1 MKLNILPIFCLA
13 LCPSLAWG
21 FIFDPFRS
29 LLLDL
34 QSSSG
39 NETMQKEHEANQTW
53 MDSFHKIIS
62 DTSITTEEPTTKGKV
77 SVVVGEVVTI
87 PSASQSRAVALL
99 REKLNKFVAVTW
111 APDYKFLTET
121 EKRVMIHLIKAAS
134 LMDPIFERQVW
145 VGNPKRMKELADQDS
160 SLSRLQLEYMD
171 IMRGPWDRNNND
183 KPFAIDREKPAG
195 AGFYPDDMTERQF
208 QFYVGSNPDKKE
220 ILESPVTLVKRN
232 EAAAVY
238 PVPLFG
244 VPYSVEYEE
253 WLVPASI
260 HLRQAANE
268 TDNES
273 LKKFLSSR
281 ADAFN
286 SNDYLESD
294 KDWLAVDSRL
304 QTAIGP
310 YRVVEDKLEGL
321 KASFESIVYILEQS
335 FKPKFRTL
343 LPETETEYAELIPE
357 LEADLPVPEDVKN
370 KNPTKTSKTSI
381 QVAELVFA
389 SGNARKCPQLFSYSF
404 PSNPSVVAE
413 QGQRK
418 IVLSNVIYTF
428 YKNILTKISQKIM
441 KRKQLQFLDE
451 DAFFMIVLYH
461 EISHSL
467 GPAFVGNDE
476 AKGTLKQALGTS
488 HAPLEEAKAGVLGAY
503 NLLRK
508 IEKQPGFAPD
518 FKNKVLFTY
527 ITSLLQLVRDGA
539 SRPEGK
545 GAAIQLNRYLEDGSI
560 VLLENPNPDA
570 GRFQVN
576 FRKLELSLNKL
587 VGDIIVLQHKGEK
600 DAANQMVEKYGTLV
614 NNLNE
619 VRETLEDIPVDITPI
634 FKDVATY

>member
-1 MKLNILPIFCLA
+1 MKLSLLSFFCVA

-21 FIFDPFRS
+21 LIFDPFRS
-29 LLLDL
+29 FLLDL
-34 QSSSG
+34 QRSSG
-39 NETMQKEHEANQTW
+39 NETLEKEHETNQTW

-62 DTSITTEEPTTKGKV
+62 DTGITTEEPTTKGKV

-99 REKLNKFVAVTW
+99 REKLNKFVSVTL
-111 APDYKFLTET
+111 APDYKFLNET
-121 EKRVMIHLIKAAS
+121 EKRVMINLIKAAS

-183 KPFAIDREKPAG
+183 KPFAIDREKPVG
-195 AGFYPDDMTERQF
+195 AGFYPEDMTERQF

-232 EAAAVY
+232 EVAAVY
-238 PVPLFG
+238 PVPLYG
-244 VPYSVEYEE
+244 VPYSVDYEE

-268 TDNES
+268 TNNES

-286 SNDYLESD
+286 TNDYLESD
-294 KDWLAVDSRL
+294 KDWLTIDSRL

-310 YRVVEDKLEGL
+310 YRVVEDKLQGL
-321 KASFESIVYILEQS
+321 KASFEAIVYILEQS
-335 FKPKFRTL
+335 FNPKFRTL

-357 LEADLPVPEDVKN
+357 LEADLPVPEEVKN
-370 KNPTKTSKTSI
+370 KSPTKTSI
-381 QVAELVFA
+381 HVAELVFA
-389 SGNARKCPQLFSYSF
+389 AGNARKCPQLFSYSF

-413 QGQRK
+413 HGQRK
-418 IVLSNVIYTF
+418 IVLSNVIYAF
-428 YKNILTKISQKIM
+428 YNNILTKISEKIM
-441 KRKQLQFLDE
+441 KKKQLQLLDE

-461 EISHSL
+461 EISHSI
-467 GPAFVGNDE
+467 GPVFVGNDK
-476 AKGTLKQALGTS
+476 AKGTLKEVLGTS

-570 GRFQVN
+570 GRYQVN
-576 FRKLELSLNKL
+576 FRKLEISLNKL

-600 DAANQMVEKYGTLV
+600 DAANQMVEKYG
-614 NNLNE
+614 NLGSNLIE
-619 VRETLEDIPVDITPI
+619 VKETLDDIPVDIRPI
-634 FKDVATY
+634 FKDVDTY